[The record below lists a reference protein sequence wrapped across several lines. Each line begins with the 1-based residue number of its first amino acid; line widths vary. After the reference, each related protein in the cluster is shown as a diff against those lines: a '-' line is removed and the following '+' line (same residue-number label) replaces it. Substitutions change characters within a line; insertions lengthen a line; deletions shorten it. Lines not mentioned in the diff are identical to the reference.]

1 MKLDSVDAGDYSNRE
16 IGSRA
21 ETLKFQTSKASFSDL
36 MRFRNSS

>member
-21 ETLKFQTSKASFSDL
+21 ETLKFQTSKAGLFD
-36 MRFRNSS
+36 FNAFPE